1 MSQFDDFETRV
12 STHISLEKWCHG
24 EFRKILIDYNL
35 SMQEVFRE
43 FVSQIVAKEQ
53 YPISMLEKL
62 EYEKRNKIVKKRV
75 AKADAESIFKQIEGS
90 TPFGRD

>member
-1 MSQFDDFETRV
+1 MSQFEDFETRV

-24 EFRKILIDYNL
+24 EFRKTLIDYNL

-43 FVSQIVAKEQ
+43 FVSRVVSKEK
-53 YPISMLEKL
+53 YLIDMLEKL
-62 EYEKRNKIVKKRV
+62 EYEKRNKIVKKKV
-75 AKADAESIFKQIEGS
+75 ANADAESIFKQIEGS

>member
-24 EFRKILIDYNL
+24 EFRKLLIDYNL

-43 FVSQIVAKEQ
+43 FVSRVVAKDK
-53 YPISMLEKL
+53 YVISMLEQL
-62 EYEKRNKIVKKRV
+62 EQDKRNKVIKKRV
-75 AKADAESIFKQIEGS
+75 AKADAESIFREIEES
-90 TPFGRD
+90 TPFG

>member
-24 EFRKILIDYNL
+24 EFRKLLIDYNL

-43 FVSQIVAKEQ
+43 FVSRVVAKDK
-53 YPISMLEKL
+53 YVISMLEQL
-62 EYEKRNKIVKKRV
+62 EQDKRNKVIKKRV

-90 TPFGRD
+90 TPFS